1 MLEALVLPLVSQL
14 TKMKNKK
21 SIYILLPIVL
31 FIWGAVIYQFF
42 SFSDT
47 EILDNETNKI
57 AIKPFII
64 KPKDTFSI
72 KVNSRDPFL
81 GKITD
86 DSQKSKVVKPKS
98 KAVIVKEELV
108 WPQIQYKGIVSDNKE
123 KVKVFMVIINGKT
136 YFMRKGDVENDVK
149 LKEGN
154 REIIYAVY
162 KGDLK
167 VVFIQ

>member
-1 MLEALVLPLVSQL
+1 MLEVLVLPLVSQL

-21 SIYILLPIVL
+21 SIYVLLPIVL

-47 EILDNETNKI
+47 EIVDNATKEI

-64 KPKDTFSI
+64 KPKDTFSV

-81 GKITD
+81 GKIID
-86 DSQKSKVVKPKS
+86 DSQKSNVVKPKS

-123 KVKVFMVIINGKT
+123 KVKVFMIIINGKT
-136 YFMRKGDVENDVK
+136 YFMRKGDVENEVK

-154 REIIYAVY
+154 RETIYAVY